1 MIRLLAHP
9 GRTWGAALVV
19 AFATLVP
26 ASSALAHSTLL
37 STEPARGT
45 VVEHSPERVLLRFD
59 EPVDTTLGSLA
70 VFNGDGERVDSE
82 RITQP
87 APEQIAVAIDQELER
102 GTYTVAWR
110 AISADSDPI
119 NGAWVFHVQA
129 EGPQPSGIA
138 AQVLE
143 NNDFTV
149 SAFFLGGRFLDFL
162 LLLFCVGGIAALIL
176 ALRMAAPEV
185 RQRLLRYLRTFA
197 IALAVVALLGIV
209 FQGAAA
215 GGLSL
220 REAFTWDVASSV
232 ATDTRYGNMSLI
244 RAGLALGIAV
254 IAVLALRAG
263 GRLSGPLAAVA
274 VLFGLGMVVTPGFS
288 GHATV
293 EGPVAM
299 VADAAHVQT
308 AAVWVGGLLFVVAG
322 LLFAGRERWALAASS
337 VPRFSNMALVSVAI
351 LVAAGTLNGYLQ
363 IRAWRGLWDTE
374 YGILLLIKVGIVL
387 PLLAFGAYN
396 NRYAVPR
403 LRAETASPVAQ
414 RRFLRFTGV
423 ELVLMAAV
431 VGVTAGLVNAPPAK
445 TEVAMHEPVEQAVE
459 IGPFMSH
466 VTVMPG
472 MPGNNEIHFEF
483 EEGRP
488 DEVLVSASLPA
499 RDIGPLRYTAERGME
514 PNSLVVED
522 ANLPLAGDWRLRLEA
537 RRGEF
542 ELFTKNIVVPIEE
555 E

>member
-1 MIRLLAHP
+1 V
-9 GRTWGAALVV
+9 LVV
-19 AFATLVP
+19 TFATLVP

-59 EPVDTTLGSLA
+59 EPVDPTLGSLA
-70 VFNGDGERVDSE
+70 VYDGEGQRVDSE
-82 RITQP
+82 EITQP
-87 APEQIAVAIDQELER
+87 RPEQIAVAIDRELER

-129 EGPQPSGIA
+129 EGPQPSGVA

-143 NNDFTV
+143 SEDFTV
-149 SAFFLGGRFLDFL
+149 SAFYLGGRFLDFL
-162 LLLFCVGGIAALIL
+162 LVLFCIGGIAALVL
-176 ALRMAAPEV
+176 ALGAASPAV

-232 ATDTRYGNMSLI
+232 AFDTRYGNMSLI
-244 RAGLALGIAV
+244 RAALALGIAV

-263 GRLSGPLAAVA
+263 GRLSGPLVA
-274 VLFGLGMVVTPGFS
+274 VSVVLALGMIVTPGFS

-293 EGPVAM
+293 EGPVAL
-299 VADAAHVQT
+299 VADAAHVQ
-308 AAVWVGGLLFVVAG
+308 AASLWVGGLLFVVAA
-322 LLFAGRERWALAASS
+322 LIFAGRERWPLAANA
-337 VPRFSNMALVSVAI
+337 VPRFSNMAVVSVAVLI
-351 LVAAGTLNGYLQ
+351 VAGTVNGYLQ
-363 IRAWRGLWDTE
+363 VRAWRGLWETE
-374 YGILLLIKVGIVL
+374 YGVLLLIKIGLIL

-396 NRYAVPR
+396 NRFAVPR
-403 LRAETASPVAQ
+403 LRAEIASVLEQ
-414 RRFLRFTGV
+414 RRFLRFAGA
-423 ELVLMAAV
+423 ELVIMAAI
-431 VGVTAGLVNAPPAK
+431 VGVTAGLVNAPPAN
-445 TEVAMHEPVEQAVE
+445 TEVQMHEPTTQEVE

-472 MPGNNEIHFEF
+472 MPGRNEIMFEF
-483 EEGRP
+483 EGRRP

-514 PNSLVVED
+514 RNMLVVED
-522 ANLPLAGDWRLRLEA
+522 ANLPLAGEWRLRLEA